1 MDQFKK
7 ENNLESLCN
16 ELYEVRKSREE
27 LKISNQRQQ
36 AMMAELEHLE
46 YLKLLDILITD
57 VECSIEKFNQDDNQ
71 FTRRSFIRNVFSFIE
86 GNINMLKQEILV
98 KLKHSRII
106 KLEPEEILVL
116 KEESPQVEKNGKI
129 KATTKYVDLLTNI
142 RVTFRYY
149 TKIFDFKYDLDVS
162 KQYWQIFQSSL
173 KVRNR
178 ITHPK
183 VESDMDISN
192 QELVETYISY
202 FWFKQCVINM
212 LILKAKA
219 MKEQKLGEVRF

>member
-7 ENNLESLCN
+7 ENKLESLCN

-27 LKISNQRQQ
+27 LEISNQRQQ
-36 AMMAELEHLE
+36 AMMAELEHLK
-46 YLKLLDILITD
+46 YQKLLDILITD
-57 VECSIEKFNQDDNQ
+57 VDCSIEKFNQDDNQ

-86 GNINMLKQEILV
+86 GNIYMLKQEILV
-98 KLKHSRII
+98 KLRHSRLI
-106 KLEPEEILVL
+106 KLEPEEILAL
-116 KEESPQVEKNGKI
+116 KEESPSVDKNGKI
-129 KATTKYVDLLTNI
+129 KAITKYVDLLSNI

-162 KQYWQIFQSSL
+162 KNYWHIFQSSL
-173 KVRNR
+173 KVRHR

-183 VESDMDISN
+183 VESDMNISD
-192 QELVETYISY
+192 QELVDTYISY

-212 LILKAKA
+212 LTLKAKA
-219 MKEQKLGEVRF
+219 MKEEKLGEVRF